1 MASILLFTG
10 LHASQVVIARFL
22 NHQQYPY
29 SSKFLRYDSSWHLIL
44 ANQWDVF
51 KFWLGSSRASSFKN
65 GETYWD
71 PETPTKH
78 YINYIPSLKLT
89 ATTPENGCMHS
100 MLRLNLLIQL
110 ILLQGHHCSGVE
122 ADNSCELLPWKPET
136 TDFFMWK
143 VEVLKN
149 QLSKTTHD
157 LCFLRIYAV
166 DEWIWD
172 SVLMYLTFC
181 SCSMEN

>member
-1 MASILLFTG
+1 MANILLFTG

-29 SSKFLRYDSSWHLIL
+29 SSKFLRYDTSWHLIL

-51 KFWLGSSRASSFKN
+51 KFWLGFSRASSFKN

-78 YINYIPSLKLT
+78 YIPSLKLT

-110 ILLQGHHCSGVE
+110 ILLEGHHCSGVE
-122 ADNSCELLPWKPET
+122 ADNSCELLPYGSQKFGASFWCKPVESSWAPKPPH
-136 TDFFMWK
+136 MK
-143 VEVLKN
+143 VY
-149 QLSKTTHD
+149 
-157 LCFLRIYAV
+157 IY
-166 DEWIWD
+166 II
-172 SVLMYLTFC
+172 
-181 SCSMEN
+181 